1 MKMTKLTKIM
11 MALAAASAIALPGM
25 ARATTI
31 DGINFGGGDFS
42 FVAST
47 IMEEKV
53 GGGLIG
59 AVGDVLHGVGRVTEI
74 YSGATLVWSNGD
86 NGREL
91 TFDFGGY
98 TASYVTAGLIE
109 FTGGFAKFYSDSTPN
124 ANFGTG
130 AGFTDGNLWMD
141 LSALGSEF
149 VNLGTGNT
157 VSLVSTGTLLGSSIS
172 GTGVGLLSVT
182 GAGLADSFFDT
193 NTHTALGTGNLA
205 DWELNSSFNNTISP
219 FLFGTHGTANISGN
233 AIPEPETLALLG
245 LGLLGLGLARR
256 RRT

>member
-1 MKMTKLTKIM
+1 MKMTKFTK
-11 MALAAASAIALPGM
+11 MALGLVTASAIALPGM
-25 ARATTI
+25 ARATVI

-91 TFDFGGY
+91 TFDFGSY
-98 TASYVTAGLIE
+98 TASLVSSSLIE
-109 FTGGFAKFYSDSTPN
+109 FTGGTVKFYSDNTPD
-124 ANFGTG
+124 ANFGT
-130 AGFTDGNLWMD
+130 ALGFTDGNLWMD
-141 LSALGSEF
+141 LTTAGSSF
-149 VNLGTGNT
+149 VNVGTGNIVT
-157 VSLVSTGTLLGSSIS
+157 LVSTGTLLGSSIS
-172 GTGVGLLSVT
+172 GTGIGLLSVT
-182 GAGLADSFFDT
+182 GAGLADSYFDT
-193 NTHTALGTGNLA
+193 NTHTAFGTGNLT
-205 DWELNSSFNNTISP
+205 DWEINSSFNNATSP
-219 FLFGTHGTANISGN
+219 FIFGTHGTANISGN
-233 AIPEPETLALLG
+233 AIPEPATLALLG

-256 RRT
+256 RAA